1 MLFSVLVF
9 KVAFKDSLKAIII
22 KVEVEV
28 EAINLATIIKVE
40 AINLALSL
48 LTF

>member
-9 KVAFKDSLKAIII
+9 KVAFKDSFKVAII
-22 KVEVEV
+22 KVKVEV

-48 LTF
+48 STF

>member
-1 MLFSVLVF
+1 VLFSVLVF
-9 KVAFKDSLKAIII
+9 RVAFKDSLKVTII

-28 EAINLATIIKVE
+28 EAINLAIIIKVE

-48 LTF
+48 STF

>member
-1 MLFSVLVF
+1 VLFGVLVF
-9 KVAFKDSLKAIII
+9 KVAFKDSLKVAII

>member
-1 MLFSVLVF
+1 MLSSVLVF
-9 KVAFKDSLKAIII
+9 GVAFKDNLKVAII
-22 KVEVEV
+22 KVEVKV

-40 AINLALSL
+40 AINLASSL

>member
-1 MLFSVLVF
+1 MLSSVLVF
-9 KVAFKDSLKAIII
+9 KVTFKDSLKATII
-22 KVEVEV
+22 KVEV
-28 EAINLATIIKVE
+28 EAINLAIIIKVE

>member
-1 MLFSVLVF
+1 MLSSVLVF
-9 KVAFKDSLKAIII
+9 KVTFKDSLKATII

-28 EAINLATIIKVE
+28 INLATIIKVK

-48 LTF
+48 SIF

>member
-9 KVAFKDSLKAIII
+9 RVALKDSLKVIII
-22 KVEVEV
+22 KVEVKV

-40 AINLALSL
+40 AINLILSL

>member
-1 MLFSVLVF
+1 VLFSVLVF
-9 KVAFKDSLKAIII
+9 GVALKDSFKAAII
-22 KVEVEV
+22 KVKVEV

-40 AINLALSL
+40 AINLASSL

>member
-9 KVAFKDSLKAIII
+9 KVALKDSLKITII
-22 KVEVEV
+22 KVEVKV
-28 EAINLATIIKVE
+28 KAINLAIIIKVE

>member
-1 MLFSVLVF
+1 MLFGVLVF
-9 KVAFKDSLKAIII
+9 RVAFKDSFKAAII

-28 EAINLATIIKVE
+28 EAINLATIIKVK
-40 AINLALSL
+40 AINLASSL

>member
-1 MLFSVLVF
+1 MLSSILIFG
-9 KVAFKDSLKAIII
+9 VAFKDSFKVAII

-40 AINLALSL
+40 AINLVSSL

>member
-9 KVAFKDSLKAIII
+9 RVAPKNSFKVAII
-22 KVEVEV
+22 KVEVKV
-28 EAINLATIIKVE
+28 EAINLATIIKVK

>member
-1 MLFSVLVF
+1 VLFSVLIF
-9 KVAFKDSLKAIII
+9 KVAFKDSLKAAII

-28 EAINLATIIKVE
+28 EAINLVAIIKVK
-40 AINLALSL
+40 AINLILSL

>member
-9 KVAFKDSLKAIII
+9 KVALKDSFKVAII

-28 EAINLATIIKVE
+28 KAINLATIIKVK
-40 AINLALSL
+40 AINLILSL
-48 LTF
+48 LIF

>member
-1 MLFSVLVF
+1 MLFSVSL
-9 KVAFKDSLKAIII
+9 KDSLKVAIV
-22 KVEVEV
+22 KVKVEV

-48 LTF
+48 STF

>member
-1 MLFSVLVF
+1 MLSSVLVF
-9 KVAFKDSLKAIII
+9 KVTFKDSLKATII

-28 EAINLATIIKVE
+28 EVINLATIIKVK

-48 LTF
+48 SIF

>member
-1 MLFSVLVF
+1 MLFSVLIFKVTFKDSF
-9 KVAFKDSLKAIII
+9 KVAII

-28 EAINLATIIKVE
+28 KAINLATIIEVK

-48 LTF
+48 STF

>member
-1 MLFSVLVF
+1 MLFGVLVF
-9 KVAFKDSLKAIII
+9 KVAFKDNFKAAII
-22 KVEVEV
+22 KVKVKV
-28 EAINLATIIKVE
+28 KAINLATIIKVE

>member
-9 KVAFKDSLKAIII
+9 KVTFKDSLKATII
-22 KVEVEV
+22 KVEV
-28 EAINLATIIKVE
+28 INLATIIKVK

-48 LTF
+48 SIF

>member
-1 MLFSVLVF
+1 MLFGVLVF
-9 KVAFKDSLKAIII
+9 RVAFKDSFKAAII

-40 AINLALSL
+40 AINLASSL

>member
-9 KVAFKDSLKAIII
+9 GVAFKDSLKVAIIEI
-22 KVEVEV
+22 EVEV
-28 EAINLATIIKVE
+28 EAINLATIIEVK

-48 LTF
+48 STF